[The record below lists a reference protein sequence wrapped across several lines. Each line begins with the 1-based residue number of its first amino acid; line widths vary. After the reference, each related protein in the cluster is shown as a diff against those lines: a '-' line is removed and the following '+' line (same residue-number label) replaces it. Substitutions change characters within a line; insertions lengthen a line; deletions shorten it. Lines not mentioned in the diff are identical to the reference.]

1 MALTRE
7 QILAQ
12 AQTPLRIETV
22 PVPEWSGDVL
32 IREWTGTERDRFE
45 NQFVTKE
52 GKRDLDAAENARA
65 RMVAASVVDEHGNL
79 EFTVKDIAV
88 LGSLSAAAL
97 DRVFKRVRDL
107 NNMSDKDVA
116 ELEKN

>member
-1 MALTRE
+1 MPLTRE

-22 PVPEWSGDVL
+22 PVPEWGGDVL

-45 NQFVTKE
+45 NQFVTKD
-52 GKRDLDAAENARA
+52 GKRDLQAAENARA
-65 RMVAASVVDEHGNL
+65 RMVAASVVNEKGNL
-79 EFTVKDIAV
+79 EFTVKDIAA
-88 LGSLSAAAL
+88 LGELSAAAL
-97 DRVFKRVRDL
+97 NRVYVKVRDL
-107 NNMSDKDVA
+107 NNMTDKDVG